1 MNAASDNPSPQAPP
15 LVRERLYAVLV
26 APHIT
31 EKVTNLGDWSNQ
43 YAFKVARDATK
54 GEVKTAVET
63 LFGVHVEHVTT
74 ANVKGKV
81 KRGIRGRV
89 SRGKNWKKAYVRLA
103 QGENLDYTAVET

>member
-1 MNAASDNPSPQAPP
+1 MNAVSESGSPQTPKFVP
-15 LVRERLYAVLV
+15 ERLYAVLL

-43 YAFKVARDATK
+43 YAFKVVRDATK

-81 KRGIRGRV
+81 KRAPRGGV

-103 QGENLDYTAVET
+103 EGESLDYTSVET

>member
-1 MNAASDNPSPQAPP
+1 MSAVEDSPSPQAPK
-15 LVRERLYAVLV
+15 LARERLYAVLL

-31 EKVTNLGDWSNQ
+31 EKATNLGDWSNQ

-54 GEVKTAVET
+54 REVKTAVET

-81 KRGIRGRV
+81 KRSVRGQV
-89 SRGKNWKKAYVRLA
+89 SRRKNWKKAYVRLA
-103 QGENLDYTAVET
+103 EGESVDYTAVES